1 MKHSLTSIAL
11 GALLFSQSV
20 LAGLYS
26 AKDNVVD
33 LNQSNFQSE
42 VMDSDHVVM
51 VEFYAPWCGHCK
63 NLVPQYKAAAENL
76 RGIAKLGAIDCDND
90 MNKPL
95 CSQYGI
101 QGFPTIKVFPP
112 SKSGKKGV
120 KYPQDYQGE
129 RTAAAIAKHVVK
141 MLPNDIQLVSSNPSS
156 EKITNIDE
164 FVTNESTPRALL
176 FTDKTESSAM
186 YKGLATGLKGRM
198 SVGEMRKPSEEVKKK
213 YNITKLPSLVTFPKG
228 SQVPALYTGAM
239 KQGPIASFLEQHA
252 DPAEAKKTTDGNG
265 SKKKKSSSSSD
276 DKPATESK
284 QEEPIAAVFDPEV
297 RQVVDQTQFE
307 QECLNKPR
315 GSCVVAFLVV
325 EPEFEESVK
334 MHEHNLDILRQA
346 KKAAFEANKPQH
358 LMWMNAL
365 DSNVKALR
373 DQFQISDIVPG
384 LLLIHPTKKAFVPF
398 IGRFDVEGIKE
409 WLSDVTT
416 GRARAFAY
424 KFDIV
429 LGSQSKKTKAE
440 ESQSKETKTEEEEV
454 PEKQEEKTEPKTN
467 VKDEL

>member
-164 FVTNESTPRALL
+164 FAANESTPRALL

-228 SQVPALYTGAM
+228 SQ
-239 KQGPIASFLEQHA
+239 I
-252 DPAEAKKTTDGNG
+252 
-265 SKKKKSSSSSD
+265 
-276 DKPATESK
+276 
-284 QEEPIAAVFDPEV
+284 
-297 RQVVDQTQFE
+297 VDQAQFD

-315 GSCVVAFLVV
+315 GSCVIAFLVV

-334 MHEHNLDILRQA
+334 MHEHNLDILRQV

-358 LMWMNAL
+358 FMWMNAL

-373 DQFQISDIVPG
+373 DQFQISDDVPG

-409 WLSDVTT
+409 WLSDTST

-424 KFDIV
+424 KFDVV
-429 LGSQSKKTKAE
+429 LEGRSKDTKAE
-440 ESQSKETKTEEEEV
+440 DRAQD
-454 PEKQEEKTEPKTN
+454 QRQG
-467 VKDEL
+467 

>member
-11 GALLFSQSV
+11 GALLLSQSV

-26 AKDNVVD
+26 AKDSVVD
-33 LNQSNFQSE
+33 LTTHNFQSE

-129 RTAAAIAKHVVK
+129 RTAAAMAKHVVK
-141 MLPNDIQLVSSNPSS
+141 LLPNDIQLVSSNPSS

-164 FVTNESTPRALL
+164 FAANDSKPRALL
-176 FTDKTESSAM
+176 FTEKAESSAM

-198 SVGEMRKPSEEVKKK
+198 SVAEMRKPSEEAKKK
-213 YNITKLPSLVTFPKG
+213 FKITKLPTLVVFSKG
-228 SQVPALYTGAM
+228 SQEPSLYSGVM
-239 KQGPIASFLEQHA
+239 KQAPIAEFLNQYAE
-252 DPAEAKKTTDGNG
+252 PAQDTKTTDDNG
-265 SKKKKSSSSSD
+265 SQKKSSSSSSEK
-276 DKPATESK
+276 KPATESK
-284 QEEPIAAVFDPEV
+284 QQEPIAIIFDPEV
-297 RQVVDQTQFE
+297 RQIVDQAQFDK
-307 QECLNKPR
+307 ECLNKR
-315 GSCVVAFLVV
+315 GSCVIAFLVV
-325 EPEFEESVK
+325 ESEYPESVEL
-334 MHEHNLDILRQA
+334 HEHNLDILRQV
-346 KKAAFEANKPQH
+346 KKAAHETNKPQH
-358 LMWMNAL
+358 FMWMSAL
-365 DSNVKALR
+365 DSNVNALR
-373 DQFQISDIVPG
+373 DQFQISSDVPG

-409 WLSDVTT
+409 WLSDAST
-416 GRARAFAY
+416 GRARAFPY
-424 KFDIV
+424 TFDVV
-429 LGSQSKKTKAE
+429 LEGQSQETRADEDGS
-440 ESQSKETKTEEEEV
+440 
-454 PEKQEEKTEPKTN
+454 EKHEEKTEPKTN

>member
-26 AKDNVVD
+26 SKDNVVD
-33 LNQSNFQSE
+33 LNARNFHSE

-76 RGIAKLGAIDCDND
+76 RGIAKLGAVDCDND
-90 MNKPL
+90 ANKPL
-95 CSQYGI
+95 CSQHGI

-129 RTAAAIAKHVVK
+129 RSAAAIAKHVVK

-156 EKITNIDE
+156 EKIINIDE
-164 FVTNESTPRALL
+164 FVTNDSIPRALL
-176 FTDKTESSAM
+176 FTEKTESSAM

-198 SVGEMRKPSEEVKKK
+198 SVAEMRKPSEEVKKK
-213 YNITKLPSLVTFPKG
+213 FKISKLPTLVVFPKG
-228 SQVPALYTGAM
+228 SQEPSQHSGAM
-239 KQGPIASFLEQHA
+239 KHAPIAEFLDQHA
-252 DPAEAKKTTDGNG
+252 EPAQDKTTDNNG
-265 SKKKKSSSSSD
+265 SKKEEQ
-276 DKPATESK
+276 KPATESK
-284 QEEPIAAVFDPEV
+284 QEEPIAAIFDPEV
-297 RQVVDQTQFE
+297 NQIVDQAQFE
-307 QECLNKPR
+307 KECLNKAR
-315 GSCVVAFLVV
+315 GSCVIAFLVV

-334 MHEHNLDILRQA
+334 LHEHNLEILRQV
-346 KKAAFEANKPQH
+346 KKAAHEANKPQH
-358 LMWMNAL
+358 LMWMSAL
-365 DSNVKALR
+365 DARVNALR
-373 DQFQISDIVPG
+373 DQFQISSDVPG

-409 WLSDVTT
+409 WLSDAST
-416 GRARAFAY
+416 GRARAFPY
-424 KFDIV
+424 KFDV
-429 LGSQSKKTKAE
+429 LL
-440 ESQSKETKTEEEEV
+440 ESAPQEV
-454 PEKQEEKTEPKTN
+454 PKTQEDAKVVEEKTEPKTN

>member
-11 GALLFSQSV
+11 GALLLSQSV

-26 AKDNVVD
+26 AKDSVVD
-33 LNQSNFQSE
+33 LTTHNFQSE

-129 RTAAAIAKHVVK
+129 RTAAAMAKHVVK
-141 MLPNDIQLVSSNPSS
+141 LLPNDIQLVSSNPSS

-164 FVTNESTPRALL
+164 FAANDSKPRALL
-176 FTDKTESSAM
+176 FTEKAESSAM

-198 SVGEMRKPSEEVKKK
+198 SVAEMRKPSEEAKKK
-213 YNITKLPSLVTFPKG
+213 FKITKLPTLVVFSKG
-228 SQVPALYTGAM
+228 SQEPSLYSGVMKQAPIAEFLNQYAEPALDT
-239 KQGPIASFLEQHA
+239 
-252 DPAEAKKTTDGNG
+252 KTTDDN
-265 SKKKKSSSSSD
+265 
-276 DKPATESK
+276 
-284 QEEPIAAVFDPEV
+284 V
-297 RQVVDQTQFE
+297 RQIVDQAQFDK
-307 QECLNKPR
+307 ECLNKR
-315 GSCVVAFLVV
+315 GSCVIAFLVV
-325 EPEFEESVK
+325 ESEYPESVEL
-334 MHEHNLDILRQA
+334 HEHNLDILRQV
-346 KKAAFEANKPQH
+346 KKAAHEANKPQH
-358 LMWMNAL
+358 FMWMSAL
-365 DSNVKALR
+365 DSNVNALR
-373 DQFQISDIVPG
+373 DQFQISSDVPG

-409 WLSDVTT
+409 WLSDAST
-416 GRARAFAY
+416 GRARAFPY
-424 KFDIV
+424 TFDVV
-429 LGSQSKKTKAE
+429 LEGQSQETRADEDGS
-440 ESQSKETKTEEEEV
+440 
-454 PEKQEEKTEPKTN
+454 EKHEEKTEPKTN